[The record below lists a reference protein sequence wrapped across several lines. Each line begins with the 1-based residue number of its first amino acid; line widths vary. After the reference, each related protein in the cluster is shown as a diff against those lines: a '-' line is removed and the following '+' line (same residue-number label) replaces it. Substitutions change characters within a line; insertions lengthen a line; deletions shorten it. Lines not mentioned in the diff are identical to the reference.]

1 MPSEP
6 THYEVL
12 GVRENA
18 TSDEI
23 RRAYR
28 RLVMRLHPDRS
39 GDAKTTDRFV
49 RVNQAYEVLID
60 PDRRRDYD
68 AVLRIRRQQSSA
80 FNQRSTH
87 TSPTSSKTTRV
98 PYADI
103 SARIAEAAGLLA
115 QGKYER
121 AAMVAQAVLRM
132 NYRVA
137 MAHAILGD
145 VARAKQDFR
154 TALKRYSLAIQF
166 DPKNQTFQRQYES
179 LFNQIG
185 ELDASGSV
193 KKSAGSTAALW
204 GVALLSG
211 LMMSYVAIA
220 REQPIDTAPQF
231 IQTWTIGLMVMM
243 LVNGIAIGATLAL
256 SKVLDRWESVA
267 RGTSGRFSTA
277 SLLSV
282 VALFNF
288 WLCGFLYLLFGLA
301 QGSFNFSMSR
311 VIGIVALLASSYA
324 VMSALSPYIA
334 WDQTLLW
341 GGNIIFLGVIGG
353 WAVADAFR

>member
-6 THYEVL
+6 THYQVL
-12 GVRENA
+12 GIRENA
-18 TSDEI
+18 TSEEI

-28 RLVMRLHPDRS
+28 RLVMKLHPDRS
-39 GDAKTTDRFV
+39 GDSKTTDRFV
-49 RVNQAYEVLID
+49 RVNQAYEVLVD
-60 PDRRRDYD
+60 PGRRRDYD
-68 AVLRIRRQQSSA
+68 AVLRLNRKQTSTFSQQ
-80 FNQRSTH
+80 
-87 TSPTSSKTTRV
+87 PTGPRPKTTQTPKV
-98 PYADI
+98 THADI
-103 SARIAEAAGLLA
+103 SAKIAEAAGLLA

-121 AAMVAQAVLRM
+121 AALVAQTVLRM
-132 NYRVA
+132 NNRVA

-145 VARAKQDFR
+145 VARARQDFR
-154 TALKRYSLAIQF
+154 TALERYSFAIQF
-166 DPKNQTFQRQYES
+166 DPNNQTFQRQYEA
-179 LFNQIG
+179 LFNRLG
-185 ELDASGSV
+185 EIDTSGAV
-193 KKSAGSTAALW
+193 KKSIGSTAALW
-204 GVALLSG
+204 GVAALSG

-243 LVNGIAIGATLAL
+243 LVNGIAIGATMALAR
-256 SKVLDRWESVA
+256 VLDRWDSVA
-267 RGTSGRFSTA
+267 RGTSGRCSTA
-277 SLLSV
+277 SVLSV

-311 VIGIVALLASSYA
+311 VIGVVAVLASSYA